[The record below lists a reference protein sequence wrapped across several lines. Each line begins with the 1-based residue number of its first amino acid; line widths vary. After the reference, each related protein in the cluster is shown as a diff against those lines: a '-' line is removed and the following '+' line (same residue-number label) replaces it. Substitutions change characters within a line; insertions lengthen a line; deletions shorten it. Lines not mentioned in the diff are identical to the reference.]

1 MKLLASFRN
10 NFEAFV
16 SIKFLF
22 KTDLV
27 IQMIFISAK
36 YCHKGDCYL
45 RDGTST
51 DILYNATV
59 TRCESL
65 GFKLSKITSREE
77 HLFVM
82 KVLHVSTR
90 DSSVPSIFTGIFILT
105 SILCNQ
111 ELFLLCFRVI
121 HSEENY
127 FCVTLAY
134 RFTPGMPEP
143 LSVILSA

>member
-22 KTDLV
+22 NRPM

-51 DILYNATV
+51 EKLYNATV

-65 GFKLSKITSREE
+65 GFKLSKITSSEE

-82 KVLHVSTR
+82 KVMRVSTR
-90 DSSVPSIFTGIFILT
+90 DSSVPSMFTGIFILI
-105 SILCNQ
+105 SIICNQ

-127 FCVTLAY
+127 FCVTVVY
-134 RFTPGMPEP
+134 RFTPCM
-143 LSVILSA
+143 LK